1 MLALKELEGYTQVE
15 SEVEQGPNSVMTPT
29 SDVMTVETSLVDLE
43 FGFKVIKSTQ
53 KVRSLSLFLLPL
65 PMTACICDSADKIQ
79 INALKIA
86 LVLLIFL

>member
-1 MLALKELEGYTQVE
+1 MKELEGYTRVE
-15 SEVEQGPNSVMTPT
+15 SEVEQGPNSVTTPT

-79 INALKIA
+79 FNALKIA